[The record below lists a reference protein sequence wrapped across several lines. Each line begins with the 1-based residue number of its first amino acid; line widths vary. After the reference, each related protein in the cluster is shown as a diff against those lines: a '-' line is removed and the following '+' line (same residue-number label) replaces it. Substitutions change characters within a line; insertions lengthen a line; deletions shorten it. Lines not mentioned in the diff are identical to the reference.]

1 MARKGSRTSRPR
13 RAATPA
19 AGRKLLAE
27 HDPALLEAM
36 SLRVPTTRGGGHRL
50 TGSEIEHALLS
61 GEHARTLEIYFGEA
75 EYAELR
81 QLASRATRRTVRGG
95 PRVLILPGIL
105 GSILARVTNASVPD
119 PVWIDFLKIALGRL
133 TLLKL
138 PDAARL
144 RAIDVHQATY
154 LKLKLWLQIQG
165 FDAEFHPFDWRMSIP
180 DLGRELAARVRAEAA
195 SEVSIVA
202 HSMGGLVARAA
213 VSAGMDKLKRL
224 VMLGTPN
231 FGSFAPAMVFRGVY
245 PFLNKVAALDLKHT
259 AAELAGTIFNTH
271 PGLTQ
276 MLPHRAK
283 FGAVDLYDIEQWPTA
298 GARPLP
304 RLLAAAVNAQQKL
317 AIAPDKYVMIAGVDR
332 ETTVGLRVAERE
344 FVFERSRAGD
354 GTVPL
359 ELAVLPDVLTYY
371 LAEEHGSLP
380 KNATVHR
387 ALVEILR
394 DGATSLL
401 SDRWDATRGDAVM
414 EIPESELRA
423 RFEAQGERAAR
434 MSASEL
440 RDIMVELAA
449 PASAAPAITEA
460 PGMAGPLATPSG
472 AFESLVIARR
482 RQRRIDVRLARG
494 SITQVR
500 TRAYVLGL
508 FENVAPAG
516 AASAIDALMDGAIS
530 DFRQRRM
537 FSSAVGEVFVVPGGR
552 SDVCADFIVFAGLG
566 HFDVFSLQVLETVAE
581 NIARTLA
588 RINVEEFVTV
598 PIGAGTGL
606 DLEQA
611 LQALLRGFF
620 RGLEDADHDQAFR
633 SITLCEVDDARYD
646 LLKWGLYRL
655 SSTELFERVE
665 VTLSELRLPPAPVA
679 RRGAPSGLPP
689 SIYLTVRA
697 MRSGRNLMLDSS
709 LLTTG
714 AKATVMSGQVT
725 IPEAKL
731 RQHLDFIESE
741 KFSYATLRNFG
752 EGLAGLVLDR
762 AIAAALA
769 GCAGQHVIVV
779 HDAEASRIPWE
790 TLCVNGTFP
799 ALASG
804 MSRRYLAANLSVA
817 KWLEARRE
825 DEWLDLLLV
834 VDPKQDLEG
843 ARAEGERLQKL
854 LGERQRVRI
863 TRIDG
868 KKATRAR
875 LKSEFASGRYDI
887 LHYAGHA
894 YFDPVQVARSG
905 LLCADGALV
914 GAELAELGNLPS
926 LVFFNACESARV
938 RKRVARE
945 SPNVSRDLKERIE
958 RSVGLA
964 EAFLRGGV
972 ANYIGTYW
980 PVGDAGATA
989 FADVFYGALIAGETL
1004 ADAIG
1009 KGRTAVNALE
1019 SQDWADYIFYGSP
1032 DFRVKT
1038 TRATDGKGR

>member
-1 MARKGSRTSRPR
+1 MARKRTRPSRSR
-13 RAATPA
+13 RASTAATERSPHSEIDP
-19 AGRKLLAE
+19 GLLQ
-27 HDPALLEAM
+27 AM
-36 SLRVPTTRGGGHRL
+36 SLLVPATRGGERRL

-81 QLASRATRRTVRGG
+81 QLASRATRRSVRGG

-105 GSILARVTNASVPD
+105 GSILARVRGNSAPE

-138 PDAARL
+138 PDAAQM

-154 LKLKLWLQIQG
+154 LKLKLWLQDQG

-180 DLGRELAARVRAEAA
+180 ELGRELAARVKADPAT
-195 SEVSIVA
+195 EVSIVA

-213 VSAGMDKLKRL
+213 VGHGMDKLERL

-245 PFLNKVAALDLKHT
+245 PFLNKVAALDLRHS
-259 AAELAGTIFNTH
+259 AAELAGTVFNTH

-276 MLPHRAK
+276 MLPHRGK
-283 FGAVDLYDIEQWPTA
+283 FGAVDLYDIDQWPSA
-298 GARPLP
+298 GARPAP
-304 RLLAAAVNAQQKL
+304 RLLTSALDAQQKL
-317 AIAPDKYVMIAGVDR
+317 AIAPDKFVMIAGVDR
-332 ETTVGLRVAERE
+332 ETTVGLRVADRE
-344 FVFERSRAGD
+344 FIFERSRAGD

-359 ELAVLPDVLTYY
+359 DLAVLPDVLTYY

-387 ALVEILR
+387 ALLDILR
-394 DGATSLL
+394 SGATSLL

-414 EIPESELRA
+414 EIAESELRA
-423 RFEAQGERAAR
+423 RFEAAGTRAAG

-440 RDIMVELAA
+440 RNIMAELAA
-449 PASAAPAITEA
+449 PASTTSGLVEASGAAMPSITPA
-460 PGMAGPLATPSG
+460 S

-537 FSSAVGEVFVVPGGR
+537 FSSAVGEIFVVPGGR

-566 HFDVFSLQVLETVAE
+566 HFDRFTLQVLETVAE

-598 PIGAGTGL
+598 PIGSGTGL

-620 RGLEDADHDQAFR
+620 RGLEDVDHDQAFR
-633 SITLCEVDDARYD
+633 SITLCEVDEARYD

-655 SSTELFERVE
+655 SSTELFDRVE
-665 VTLSELRLPPAPVA
+665 VTLSELRLPPAAVA
-679 RRGAPSGLPP
+679 RRAAASSLPP
-689 SIYLTVRA
+689 SVYLTVRA
-697 MRSGRNLMLDSS
+697 MRSGRSLTIDSS

-714 AKATVMSGQVT
+714 AKATVMSGQVSV
-725 IPEAKL
+725 PESKL

-741 KFSYATLRNFG
+741 KFGHATLRKFG
-752 EGLAGLVLDR
+752 EELAALVLDR

-769 GCAGQHVIVV
+769 GCAGKHVVVV

-790 TLCVNGTFP
+790 TLCLNGAFP
-799 ALASG
+799 ALAGG

-817 KWLEARRE
+817 KWLESRRE

-843 ARAEGERLQKL
+843 ARAEGERIQRL

-868 KKATRAR
+868 ARATRAR
-875 LKSEFASGRYDI
+875 LKTEFASARYDI

-894 YFDPVQVARSG
+894 YFDPDQVARSG
-905 LLCADGALV
+905 LLCADGPLM
-914 GAELAELGNLPS
+914 GAELTELGNLPG

-945 SPNVSRDLKERIE
+945 SANVTHDLEERLG

-980 PVGDAGATA
+980 PVGDSGAKA
-989 FADVFYGALIAGETL
+989 FADVFYGALVAGDTL

-1009 KGRTAVNALE
+1009 KGRTAVNALR

-1038 TRATDGKGR
+1038 TGAPDGKGR